1 MEPQAGQHTNSPAAA
16 VAKSAAMLT
25 EGSLSRAEPAA
36 AAPATSAW
44 EALPRFYGYL
54 LEVRAEVQNLK
65 EAMGRVRRA
74 ATLADSEARAAEL
87 AAAHAEGEA
96 IDRRNRGRIAGLLG
110 RLRGLMEAHPTLHQW
125 CADQIIHIE
134 NCWERVEFHLDRLR
148 ALLEGGGGDGAAL
161 ACAAEVDAR
170 LQQMVFLAAYLT
182 IPQRVNEHLRQLR
195 IGQALDFHRDFADEL
210 PELSERVKLL
220 VTMRAHP
227 NQIHGIVD
235 VERGVIYKTA
245 TQRRRHVISLVAQVV
260 LVLLGVGLFALLP
273 VIGAWEALSDRA
285 LLLERYLFVGVGA
298 LLHLSMSTLKQRRR
312 SGEGEVTAL
321 DDFILWI
328 HVREVAIAWTVV
340 TVWIGVI
347 GLSFVPQGR
356 GAETAL
362 IVGYSLDSFIDV
374 FLMRFEQKAGSVT
387 KALGA
392 APR

>member
-1 MEPQAGQHTNSPAAA
+1 MELEKHDAA
-16 VAKSAAMLT
+16 VAKSAAVLT
-25 EGSLSRAEPAA
+25 EDSLARPDAGAA
-36 AAPATSAW
+36 GPATSAW

-65 EAMGRVRRA
+65 EAMGRLRRA
-74 ATLADSEARAAEL
+74 GALVDSEARAAEL
-87 AAAHAEGEA
+87 AAAYAEGQA
-96 IDRRNRGRIAGLLG
+96 IDRRNRGRVAGLLR

-134 NCWERVEFHLDRLR
+134 NCWERVEYHLDRLR
-148 ALLEGGGGDGAAL
+148 ALLGSGEDGVGGDGAAVL
-161 ACAAEVDAR
+161 ACAGEVDAR

-210 PELSERVKLL
+210 PELSERLKLL

-245 TQRRRHVISLVAQVV
+245 IRRRRHVVSVVAQVV

-298 LLHLSMSTLKQRRR
+298 LLHLLMSTLKQRRR
-312 SGEGEVTAL
+312 GGEGEVTAL

-347 GLSFVPQGR
+347 GLSFVPQTT
-356 GAETAL
+356 GAQTAL

-392 APR
+392 VKA